1 MRNTQVKPKPGT
13 IKEIQKVFPM
23 SKGAISKYLHSKLRN
38 ATGNKIK
45 KLALELGGEIID
57 DSLKTIKL

>member
-1 MRNTQVKPKPGT
+1 MRNTIVKPKPGT

-23 SKGAISKYLHSKLRN
+23 TKGAISKYLHGKLRN

-45 KLALELGGEIID
+45 KLALELGGEIVEP
-57 DSLKTIKL
+57 LKTL